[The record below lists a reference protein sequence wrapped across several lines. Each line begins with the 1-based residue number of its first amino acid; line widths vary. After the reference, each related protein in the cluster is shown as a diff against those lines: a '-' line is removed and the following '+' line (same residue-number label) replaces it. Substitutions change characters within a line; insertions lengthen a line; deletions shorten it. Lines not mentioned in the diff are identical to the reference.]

1 MKRDNHILVV
11 SDNAD
16 LRTQIMTDLAHRGVP
31 TIEARNAVN
40 GMTTL
45 TQEYPALILLDAM
58 MSGIN
63 GVQFCKQMIQY
74 ELTSIP
80 VMIMFDAASK
90 AMVIRDFSV
99 LRLAKKGAIQR
110 PFETDE
116 LVKQIET
123 MLGYL
128 PQGTVSVPEPIRPRP
143 AASSASAAVPGTRM
157 LTPETDALKD
167 VDDLL
172 KAAPKSKPA
181 MVEKSPGLMVQ
192 TSLDHRKPTAKPDE
206 PDAANPQ
213 RSAAEKP
220 TAGKVRYRVLVIDDD
235 SDIRLFL
242 KLALEEF
249 YEVASA
255 ENGMVGLTMMEQF
268 LPDII
273 VCDVVMPVMNGL
285 ETVEAIRKHPKFKQ
299 VPVFFLTG
307 EKHPSLPEAAREA
320 GGNLFL
326 PKPIEPTKLLHF
338 IAHFIS
344 ELNLQPRSR
353 EVTLA
358 GHHIGQAGPIRILVI
373 DSNPEHVSAIKAVLN
388 QDPGS
393 RWEVLWSE
401 EPRVALSTLAR
412 MEPDL
417 IIYNPRQK
425 VMEGIAFAQF
435 LMLKKFS
442 DACELAFFGKS
453 FDREDLEY
461 SRDHLGRDVMWTDIP
476 SAELKVALMELVKA
490 AQKKFK
496 AKKYSLEQLRTQ
508 QSGPEPVRPADPD
521 EAKRQREMLKAQYKR
536 LQNYIDQD

>member
-16 LRTQIMTDLAHRGVP
+16 LRVQIMTDLAHRGVP
-31 TIEARNAVN
+31 TLEARNAVN
-40 GMTTL
+40 GMTIL

-63 GVQFCKQMIQY
+63 GIQFCKQMIQY

-80 VMIMFDAASK
+80 VMIMFDAVSK
-90 AMVIRDFSV
+90 ATVIRDFSV
-99 LRLAKKGAIQR
+99 LRLAKKGAIQK
-110 PFETDE
+110 PFTTDE
-116 LVKQIET
+116 LVKQIEA
-123 MLGYL
+123 MLGFL
-128 PQGTVSVPEPIRPRP
+128 PQGTVNIPEPIKPRP
-143 AASSASAAVPGTRM
+143 AASSAPAAVPGTRI
-157 LTPETDALKD
+157 LTPTDPLKG

-172 KAAPKSKPA
+172 KAAPESKPA
-181 MVEKSPGLMVQ
+181 MVEKSPGIMVQ
-192 TSLDHRKPTAKPDE
+192 TSLDHRKPITQTEEPIAPKPE
-206 PDAANPQ
+206 RP
-213 RSAAEKP
+213 AAERSSS
-220 TAGKVRYRVLVIDDD
+220 GKIRHRVLVIDDD
-235 SDIRLFL
+235 PDIRLFL

-255 ENGMVGLTMMEQF
+255 ENGLVGIAMMEQF
-268 LPDII
+268 VPDII

-307 EKHPSLPEAAREA
+307 EKHPSLPAAAKEA

-326 PKPIEPTKLLHF
+326 PKPIDPTKLLHY
-338 IAHFIS
+338 IEHFIR
-344 ELNLQPRSR
+344 ELNLNPRSR

-358 GHHIGQAGPIRILVI
+358 GHHVGQAGPVRILVI
-373 DSNPEHVSAIKAVLN
+373 DSNPEHVSAMKAVLN

-417 IIYNPRQK
+417 ILYNPRQK

-442 DACELAFFGKS
+442 DVCELAFFGKS
-453 FDREDLEY
+453 FEREDIDY
-461 SRDHLGRDVMWTDIP
+461 SRDHLGRDVLWVDIP
-476 SAELKVALMELVKA
+476 SAELKVAVMESVKA

-496 AKKYSLEQLRTQ
+496 AKKYSLDQLRNQ
-508 QSGPEPVRPADPD
+508 QTGPEPVRPADPD

-536 LQNYIDQD
+536 IQNYIDQD